1 MFVES
6 IFKKTSYSFR
16 FIRFRWRYPKSSAS
30 VPWAIKD
37 FDIQPSFFSS
47 STFGL
52 VFTYQS
58 YQSLIYTISNII
70 ILKNIA
76 HSNIDWDLM
85 LIISIWPQASF
96 KDDFNSD
103 VLNEQYWDYLNGG
116 AIVLPNQRL
125 GDGAAASFHD
135 VGLRLL
141 QTVPIDLRFGQNIQF
156 IILFLDSRY
165 NNLLQNVY
173 LQCSIDYGNIIWLSE
188 YLRLQ

>member
-1 MFVES
+1 
-6 IFKKTSYSFR
+6 
-16 FIRFRWRYPKSSAS
+16 
-30 VPWAIKD
+30 
-37 FDIQPSFFSS
+37 
-47 STFGL
+47 
-52 VFTYQS
+52 
-58 YQSLIYTISNII
+58 
-70 ILKNIA
+70 
-76 HSNIDWDLM
+76 M